1 MISLN
6 NRVYDSLKWFVLIV
20 LPAVSVLIQGLGDLY
35 AYSSSDVVVSTVNLF
50 TVFIGTILQISSK
63 NYYDGGTNN
72 GNSTISYS

>member
-35 AYSSSDVVVSTVNLF
+35 GYSSSDVVVSTVNLF

-63 NYYDGGTNN
+63 NYYDWGTNN
-72 GNSTISYS
+72 GNSTISYI

>member
-35 AYSSSDVVVSTVNLF
+35 GYSNSDVVVSTVNLF